1 MNSIKRNHNRNK
13 ISNMNNLNSH
23 KRNKT
28 EFKCLSSPSGVITS
42 KGAETSAT
50 IMSKH

>member
-1 MNSIKRNHNRNK
+1 MKSINCNHNRNK
-13 ISNMNNLNSH
+13 ISNINNINSH

-28 EFKCLSSPSGVITS
+28 EFQCVSNPSGVITS

-50 IMSKH
+50 IMSKN